1 MAAGRAL
8 LFSSLAQ
15 VIQSS
20 TLAMLGSVGTG
31 AGQLGLTGHPS
42 LVMAVIKES
51 QANTVEVS
59 DAIKTAI
66 DEAKLHPDL
75 KQFTVEKIFVQ
86 GDTIRFSLDQVVGSG
101 RQGGLLA
108 IFVLLF
114 FLRRL
119 RLTLIISLA
128 IPVSGGAR

>member
-1 MAAGRAL
+1 EIAEIDLRPPD
-8 LFSSLAQ
+8 
-15 VIQSS
+15 VERYDRYN
-20 TLAMLGSVGTG
+20 
-31 AGQLGLTGHPS
+31 GHPS
-42 LVMAVIKES
+42 LVMAVVKES

-59 DAIKTAI
+59 DAVKAAI
-66 DEAKLHPDL
+66 EQASLHPEL

-86 GDTIRFSLDQVVGSG
+86 GDTIRFSLDQVIDSG

-128 IPVSGGAR
+128 IPLSLFLSLP